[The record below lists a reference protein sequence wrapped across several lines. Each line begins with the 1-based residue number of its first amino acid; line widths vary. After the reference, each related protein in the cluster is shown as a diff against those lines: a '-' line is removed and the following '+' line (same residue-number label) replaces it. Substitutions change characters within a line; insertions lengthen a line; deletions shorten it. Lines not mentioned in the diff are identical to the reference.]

1 MFSIKELRE
10 FTYSELLEYAIHCQY
25 IIDDLNETVSNLETK
40 IKSNIN
46 KDFDDYRT
54 MVADI
59 FKETVRPKQYNYEDI
74 KTPYQAR
81 EVLLQEVLNRASD
94 EEFGSKALKYLM
106 KLDKYIENKVV
117 SLSSEEIDEF
127 IKFLN

>member
-59 FKETVRPKQYNYEDI
+59 FKETVRPKQYNYEDV
-74 KTPYQAR
+74 KTPY
-81 EVLLQEVLNRASD
+81 
-94 EEFGSKALKYLM
+94 
-106 KLDKYIENKVV
+106 
-117 SLSSEEIDEF
+117 
-127 IKFLN
+127 

>member
-1 MFSIKELRE
+1 MFSIEELKE

-25 IIDDLNETVSNLETK
+25 IIDDLNEMMANLETK
-40 IKSNIN
+40 ITSNIN

-59 FKETVRPKQYNYEDI
+59 FKGIVRPKQYDYEDV
-74 KTPYQAR
+74 KTPYQVR
-81 EVLLQEVLNRASD
+81 EILLQEVLNRASN
-94 EEFGSKALKYLM
+94 EEFGNKALEYLK
-106 KLDKYIENKVV
+106 KLDKYIENKVT

>member
-59 FKETVRPKQYNYEDI
+59 FKEIVRPKQYNYDDV